1 VVTIV
6 AVGNWTLDSLQGY
19 EDVVLYHGIRCVH
32 LFETDMVSSQVIME
46 VMEITQS
53 RSHINAFAFISSYPY
68 MHNTFCYLRRLNKSI
83 MMIGNANVKARLNML
98 YDEFM
103 DINMFPDSEARD
115 PVASANK
122 QIVE

>member
-1 VVTIV
+1 
-6 AVGNWTLDSLQGY
+6 
-19 EDVVLYHGIRCVH
+19 
-32 LFETDMVSSQVIME
+32 
-46 VMEITQS
+46 
-53 RSHINAFAFISSYPY
+53 
-68 MHNTFCYLRRLNKSI
+68 